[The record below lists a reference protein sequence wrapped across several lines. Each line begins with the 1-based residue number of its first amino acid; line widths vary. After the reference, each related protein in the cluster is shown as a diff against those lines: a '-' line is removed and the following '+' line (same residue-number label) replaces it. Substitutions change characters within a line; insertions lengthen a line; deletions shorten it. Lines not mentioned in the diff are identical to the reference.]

1 MVRKMRDLRLS
12 GFDYYEV
19 VINFGT
25 DNEVVKAKVEHEVF
39 MVELWRQAFLQSK
52 NNYEVAKQ
60 LVAKAVYGV
69 ERFADATVGS
79 SRFFAY
85 NNDVVVE

>member
-1 MVRKMRDLRLS
+1 MRDVRLS

-25 DNEVVKAKVEHEVF
+25 DNEVVKAGVEHEVF

-60 LVAKAVYGV
+60 LVFKAVNGV

-85 NNDVVVE
+85 NNEVVAE